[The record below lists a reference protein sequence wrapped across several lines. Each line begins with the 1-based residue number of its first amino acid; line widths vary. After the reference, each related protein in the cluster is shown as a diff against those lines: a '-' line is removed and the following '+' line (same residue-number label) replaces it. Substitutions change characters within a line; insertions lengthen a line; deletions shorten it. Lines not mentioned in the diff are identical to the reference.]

1 MALRPARARI
11 LVVEDHDDLAEA
23 LALNLRHAGHSV
35 ECARDGRDALV
46 FAHTRRPD
54 LILLDL
60 NLPHVDGFAVLRRLR
75 DAGVWCPVLILSAR
89 GDAADKVEG
98 LRLGADDYVTKPF
111 TVAELLGRV
120 TALLRRAALAA
131 GPAAVPTT
139 GAADEVAPAAGGG
152 AAGGTPSDVIGYTDD
167 ELVARFGLTHRQAGV
182 ARLLARGLTNPEIAE
197 ALAISRFTARNHAE
211 QVLAKL
217 RVVSR
222 GRVAAALRAAYDA
235 EADRAGDRGAI
246 A

>member
-1 MALRPARARI
+1 MALPPARARI

-60 NLPHVDGFAVLRRLR
+60 NLPHVDGFSVLRRLR

-89 GDAADKVEG
+89 SDAADKVEG

-131 GPAAVPTT
+131 GPAT
-139 GAADEVAPAAGGG
+139 GAADEVAPPAGVSGG

-235 EADRAGDRGAI
+235 EAEADRAGDRGAI